1 MNASV
6 MISELSM
13 SHISS
18 ISGHE
23 RSSRTI
29 FCTSGAGVWY
39 RTIEAFIIGLDRELF
54 FGFVEGSAD
63 DFVHIVVRV
72 FGKATTEDEV
82 VFLRC
87 KGSIFE
93 VKSIVVSIVD
103 RVVCLLFAIPR
114 YWVFASDD
122 GLRLGA
128 IFEVLVLDDAS
139 EWHLFFGIVDY
150 GIALIVVDVE
160 QLMFEF
166 ETTIFKF
173 AIAIVEILV
182 KHTSVDNGLSKRVEF
197 ATLFVVVDIELN
209 VAVFE

>member
-1 MNASV
+1 M
-6 MISELSM
+6 
-13 SHISS
+13 
-18 ISGHE
+18 
-23 RSSRTI
+23 
-29 FCTSGAGVWY
+29 
-39 RTIEAFIIGLDRELF
+39 
-54 FGFVEGSAD
+54 
-63 DFVHIVVRV
+63 
-72 FGKATTEDEV
+72 
-82 VFLRC
+82 
-87 KGSIFE
+87 
-93 VKSIVVSIVD
+93 SIVD

-160 QLMFEF
+160 QLVLEF
-166 ETTIFKF
+166 EATIFKF
-173 AIAIVEILV
+173 AIAVVEILV
-182 KHTSVDNGLSKRVEF
+182 EHAGVDNGLSKRVEF

>member
-93 VKSIVVSIVD
+93 VKSIVVSIID
-103 RVVCLLFAIPR
+103 RVVRLFFTIPCNR
-114 YWVFASDD
+114 IFACDD
-122 GLRLGA
+122 SLRLSA
-128 IFEVLVLDDAS
+128 IFEMFVFNNS
-139 EWHLFFGIVDY
+139 SKRHLFFSIIY
-150 GIALIVVDVE
+150 NSITLIVFGVE
-160 QLMFEF
+160 
-166 ETTIFKF
+166 
-173 AIAIVEILV
+173 
-182 KHTSVDNGLSKRVEF
+182 
-197 ATLFVVVDIELN
+197 
-209 VAVFE
+209 